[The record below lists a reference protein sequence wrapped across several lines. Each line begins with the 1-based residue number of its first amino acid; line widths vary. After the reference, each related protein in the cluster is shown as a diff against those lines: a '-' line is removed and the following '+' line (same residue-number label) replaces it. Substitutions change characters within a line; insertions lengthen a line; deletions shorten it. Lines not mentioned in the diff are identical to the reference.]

1 MTVGKQERERRW
13 VALRQIMA
21 TQDLDAVIIRGNC
34 ENPHG
39 LYFADV
45 QLRSM
50 PNSVF
55 TLTRDGEARMFILN
69 PYNDGPPIPLYRD
82 DSAVMTERDT
92 DVRRPVPSGLVPWLL
107 TRK

>member
-13 VALRQIMA
+13 VALRQLMA
-21 TQDLDAVIIRGNC
+21 THDLDAVIIRGNC
-34 ENPHG
+34 ENPHS

-55 TLTRDGEARMFILN
+55 ALTRDGEARMFQMN
-69 PYNDGPPIPLYRD
+69 PYDDSEPAALYRD
-82 DSAVMTERDT
+82 DGSVMAERDT
-92 DVRRPVPSGLVPWLL
+92 DVRRLVPSGI
-107 TRK
+107 